1 MKLRVTLL
9 VPLFSTYHRDIE
21 PTRVFIA
28 LDSKADVRVMIML
41 IDPIISTPSPSL
53 FRRCDATIEDD
64 VRDSLIARL
73 CKQSNLIDQVRHDI
87 GLPAFA
93 VKVAV
98 NIDGTNPSLYIW
110 IMIRLASSV
119 SRVADPAV
127 RSSISIWECIID
139 LLTQLDR

>member
-1 MKLRVTLL
+1 MLLVILL
-9 VPLFSTYHRDIE
+9 VPLVSTYHRDIE
-21 PTRVFIA
+21 PTIVFIA

-41 IDPIISTPSPSL
+41 IDPIIRTPSPSL
-53 FRRCDATIEDD
+53 LRGSDLAVKDD

-73 CKQSNLIDQVRHDI
+73 CSESNLIDQVRHDI

-98 NIDGTNPSLYIW
+98 NIDGTYPSLCIW

-119 SRVADPAV
+119 SRVTDPAV
-127 RSSISIWECIID
+127 RSSISIGECIVN
-139 LLTQLDR
+139 LLA